1 LKEVQNCP
9 KCQSDKVIPDVQIID
24 RAGHV
29 IRLGVKVF
37 EHPEALVFKGAHA
50 ADLRSRVCGE
60 CGYVESYVENPQE
73 LYSAYQ
79 ASKHEPR
86 G

>member
-1 LKEVQNCP
+1 MNNCP
-9 KCQSDKVIPDVQIID
+9 RCQSEKIIPDVQIID
-24 RAGHV
+24 RTGHM

-50 ADLRSRVCGE
+50 ADLRSQVCGE
-60 CGYVESYVENPQE
+60 CGYVESYVEDPQE
-73 LYSAYQ
+73 LYSAYLAGTREQ
-79 ASKHEPR
+79 Q

>member
-1 LKEVQNCP
+1 LKEMNNCP
-9 KCQSDKVIPDVQIID
+9 KCQSDKIIPDVQIID

-50 ADLRSRVCGE
+50 ADLRSRVCGG

-73 LYSAYQ
+73 LYSAYLAGIREQ
-79 ASKHEPR
+79 QE
-86 G
+86 